1 MENTYQ
7 DYSQPIAEPEQQTP
21 KKKKRRELK
30 SVICSYVLLVL
41 AMIIVLIPAYIAII
55 TSLMTRAEANYVS
68 FHWIPEKGI
77 TFKGYIDAL
86 TKDYGGTNVFIGLL
100 NTLWIYIPA
109 ILVGLY
115 VSAMAAF
122 AFAKMNFPCKG
133 LIFSVLMVT
142 MMIPSNMGSI
152 AKILIYDKIEWIGTP
167 WPIMVPRMLGTIG
180 MIFFLRQFYLSV
192 PKDLLDAGRIDGLS
206 YFGVF
211 NRIMLPLSIPAL
223 LVQFI
228 FAFIEAYNDYNDPLL
243 FLNSN
248 PHLRTIQLTLAFM
261 VDPYEQDWPLRLA
274 ACISAAIPMFLLY
287 VFTQKIMLKGLDV
300 SASIKG

>member
-1 MENTYQ
+1 MENIEHEMTQ
-7 DYSQPIAEPEQQTP
+7 SQAPVVQEP
-21 KKKKRRELK
+21 KKKKRELK
-30 SVICSYVLLVL
+30 SVICAYILLGL
-41 AMIIVLIPAYIAII
+41 AIVIVLIPTYIAII

-68 FHWIPEKGI
+68 FHWIPEQGI

-86 TKDYGGTNVFIGLL
+86 TKDYGGTNVFIGLW

-211 NRIMLPLSIPAL
+211 NRIMLLLSIPAL
-223 LVQFI
+223 LVQLI

-274 ACISAAIPMFLLY
+274 ACISAAIPVFLLY